1 MSALAVEQ
9 ESECQV
15 RPGLLLLSL
24 LLLTALLGGCGF
36 GIPVKDPTQVRQQVE
51 QSMKIRIGESSRA
64 DVRTLLGEPWLESDF
79 WHFEL
84 YRAESEQ
91 KELSFFVFFTP
102 PVPIGV
108 FTWKIGGFVLV
119 SYDSAGHVAKV
130 SAGNASRSMGDQ
142 DALMLRAGELNL
154 VIEPLGDGSPQLIAD
169 PARFAGFLALRR
181 ASPVC
186 TLILA
191 CSRPASPERWPDE
204 SCPDRVAVDDGEPLD
219 PKPLYAVCD
228 PASHCPPTAVPGHM
242 FARVPLWVPFTLPPG
257 QHRLKMSSSVFKGN
271 MEAAFECAAGEVR
284 YATVSGQV
292 NWHWWG
298 PRSSTLDATVSW
310 SADSPADWSSRSVLL
325 YRHDRWLAAPVPADR
340 AVIDGQESRNDGQT
354 P

>member
-119 SYDSAGHVAKV
+119 SGHPV
-130 SAGNASRSMGDQ
+130 
-142 DALMLRAGELNL
+142 
-154 VIEPLGDGSPQLIAD
+154 VIILGK
-169 PARFAGFLALRR
+169 
-181 ASPVC
+181 
-186 TLILA
+186 A
-191 CSRPASPERWPDE
+191 C
-204 SCPDRVAVDDGEPLD
+204 
-219 PKPLYAVCD
+219 
-228 PASHCPPTAVPGHM
+228 
-242 FARVPLWVPFTLPPG
+242 
-257 QHRLKMSSSVFKGN
+257 
-271 MEAAFECAAGEVR
+271 AF
-284 YATVSGQV
+284 S
-292 NWHWWG
+292 
-298 PRSSTLDATVSW
+298 
-310 SADSPADWSSRSVLL
+310 
-325 YRHDRWLAAPVPADR
+325 
-340 AVIDGQESRNDGQT
+340 
-354 P
+354 